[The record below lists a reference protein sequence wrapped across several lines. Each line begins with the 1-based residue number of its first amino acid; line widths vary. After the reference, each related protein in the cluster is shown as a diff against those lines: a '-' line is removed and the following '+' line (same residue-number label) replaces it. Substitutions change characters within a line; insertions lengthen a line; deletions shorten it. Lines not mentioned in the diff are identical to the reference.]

1 MPRKEN
7 EEKQVADE
15 AAQELTKNFEV
26 NWDLVRANSKRRVKA
41 TLRMIESARLQEIKV
56 HAYMPIAVREE
67 AVEALEDFLDGL
79 LNAGM
84 MESYITAYDPAF
96 IEETGWGKSTRIGSG
111 NITKE
116 AAKAEWG
123 EEEDVNHFD
132 R

>member
-15 AAQELTKNFEV
+15 AGADLPKNFEV
-26 NWDLVRANSKRRVKA
+26 DWDRVRANDKRRVEA
-41 TLRMIESARLQEIKV
+41 ASRMIESARLQEIKV

-79 LNAGM
+79 LNGGM
-84 MESYITAYDPAF
+84 MESYITMHEPGF
-96 IEETGWGKSTRIGSG
+96 IVETGWGWKSVKIGSG

-116 AAKAEWG
+116 AARAEWG
-123 EEEDVNHFD
+123 GEVD
-132 R
+132 